1 MSRGEID
8 QQTAPASRKSVHTR
22 GRRGESNVTVR
33 VGVTGAGTIS
43 RGHFKAL
50 VDCPEADVVAV
61 CDTAVERAATAAQ
74 ALGPGCAVFSDYHEM
89 LNAVDLDCVFLLI
102 PPYTRTDHEIAAI
115 ERGLSLF
122 IEKPVALDL
131 PRAARIQRAIEESGA
146 ITATGHQ
153 LRHHEGTDR
162 VRDFLQDRDI
172 GMAWGS
178 YLGPY
183 VSSPPQKA
191 AWFNQRSRSGGQV
204 VAQLCHSM
212 DTARYLLGEPRR
224 LWARHALRLLGGID
238 NFDIPDVSA
247 GTVEFESGV
256 IAQFFCSFAPP
267 VTHRVGFFAV
277 VARDAL
283 AEITFEGS
291 IITLKDE
298 LRTFEAAAPAQT
310 HQDRA
315 FIKAI
320 ETGDRSLVRSP
331 YEDAVKTLD
340 FTLAFEHAA
349 DTGEVV
355 EFERGR
361 SQPGLQGAY

>member
-1 MSRGEID
+1 M
-8 QQTAPASRKSVHTR
+8 
-22 GRRGESNVTVR
+22 TVR

-43 RGHFKAL
+43 RGHFKAFA
-50 VDCPEADVVAV
+50 DCPEAEVVAI
-61 CDTAVERAATAAQ
+61 CDIAAERAETAAK
-74 ALGPGCAVFSDYHEM
+74 ALGPGCAVFTDYHEM
-89 LNAVDLDCVFLLI
+89 LDTTDLDSVFLLI
-102 PPYTRTDHEIAAI
+102 PPFARTDHEIAAI
-115 ERGLSLF
+115 KRGLHLF
-122 IEKPVALDL
+122 VEKPVTLDL
-131 PRAARIQRAIEESGA
+131 PRAARIERAIEESGV

-153 LRHHEGTDR
+153 LRHHEGADR
-162 VRDFLQDRDI
+162 VRDFLAGREI

-204 VAQLCHSM
+204 VAQLCHSI

-224 LWARHALRLLGGID
+224 LWARHALRLLDGIE

-256 IAQFFCSFAPP
+256 IAQFFCSFALP
-267 VTHRVGFFAV
+267 VTHQVGFFAV

-283 AEITFEGS
+283 AEVTFEGS
-291 IITLKDE
+291 VIKLKDE
-298 LRTFEAAAPAQT
+298 VQTFEASEPAQT

-340 FTLAFEHAA
+340 FTLAFEYAA

-361 SQPGLQGAY
+361 SLPGRQGAY

>member
-1 MSRGEID
+1 M
-8 QQTAPASRKSVHTR
+8 
-22 GRRGESNVTVR
+22 
-33 VGVTGAGTIS
+33 TGAGTIS
-43 RGHFKAL
+43 RGHFKGLA
-50 VDCPEADVVAV
+50 DCPEAQVVAV
-61 CDTAVERAATAAQ
+61 CDTVAERAEAA
-74 ALGPGCAVFSDYHEM
+74 ARAVGPGCAVFTDYFEM
-89 LNAVDLDCVFLLI
+89 LDKADLDSVFLLI
-102 PPYTRTDHEIAAI
+102 PPFARTDHEIAAI
-115 ERGLSLF
+115 GRGLHLF
-122 IEKPVALDL
+122 VEKPVALDL
-131 PRAARIQRAIEESGA
+131 RRAARIQRAIQDSGL
-146 ITATGHQ
+146 ITAAGHQ

-162 VRDFLQDRDI
+162 VRDLLADREI

-191 AWFNQRSRSGGQV
+191 AWFNQRSKSGGQV

-224 LWARHALRLLGGID
+224 LWARHALRLLNGVD

-256 IAQFFCSFAPP
+256 IAQFFCSFALP
-267 VTHRVGFFAV
+267 VTHQVGFFAV
-277 VARDAL
+277 VAKDAL
-283 AEITFEGS
+283 AEVTFEGS
-291 IITLKDE
+291 IITLKGKSH
-298 LRTFEAAAPAQT
+298 TFKASEPAQT

-315 FIKAI
+315 FIQAI

-349 DTGEVV
+349 DTGAVV
-355 EFERGR
+355 EFEQGR
-361 SQPGLQGAY
+361 SLPGRSGAY

>member
-1 MSRGEID
+1 M
-8 QQTAPASRKSVHTR
+8 
-22 GRRGESNVTVR
+22 TVR

-50 VDCPEADVVAV
+50 AGCPEAEVVAV
-61 CDTAVERAATAAQ
+61 CDTAVERAETAAK
-74 ALGPGCAVFSDYHEM
+74 AVGPGCAVFTDYHEM
-89 LNAVDLDCVFLLI
+89 LETAGLDSVFLLI

-115 ERGLSLF
+115 ERGLSVF
-122 IEKPVALDL
+122 VEKPVALDL
-131 PRAARIQRAIEESGA
+131 RRAGRIQRAIDESGV

-162 VRDFLQDRDI
+162 VRDFLDDREI

-224 LWARHALRLLGGID
+224 LWARNALRLLDGIE

-256 IAQFFCSFAPP
+256 IAQFFCSFALP
-267 VTHRVGFFAV
+267 VAHRVGFFAV
-277 VARDAL
+277 VARDSL

-291 IITLKDE
+291 IIKLKDE
-298 LRTFEAAAPAQT
+298 VRAFEASEPAQT
-310 HQDRA
+310 RQDRA

-349 DTGEVV
+349 DTGQVV
-355 EFERGR
+355 EFEQGR
-361 SQPGLQGAY
+361 SLPGMQGAY

>member
-1 MSRGEID
+1 M
-8 QQTAPASRKSVHTR
+8 A
-22 GRRGESNVTVR
+22 VR

-43 RGHFKAL
+43 RGHFRAL
-50 VDCPEADVVAV
+50 VDCPEAEVVAV
-61 CDTAVERAATAAQ
+61 CDTVVERAASAAR
-74 ALGPGCAVFSDYHEM
+74 AIGPGCAVFTDYHQM
-89 LNAVDLDCVFLLI
+89 LDAADLDCVFLLI
-102 PPYTRTDHEIAAI
+102 PPYTRTDHEVAAI
-115 ERGLSLF
+115 ERGLHLF
-122 IEKPVALDL
+122 VEKPVTLDL
-131 PRAARIQRAIEESGA
+131 GRAARIQRAIDEAGV

-153 LRHHEGTDR
+153 LRHHEGVDR
-162 VRDFLQDRDI
+162 VRDFLEGRDI

-178 YLGPY
+178 YLGPH

-191 AWFNQRSRSGGQV
+191 AWFNRRSRSGGQV

-224 LWARHALRLLGGID
+224 LWARHALRLLDGID
-238 NFDIPDVSA
+238 DFDIPDVSA

-256 IAQFFCSFAPP
+256 IAQFFCSFALP

-283 AEITFEGS
+283 AEVTFEGA
-291 IITLKDE
+291 IIKLADQTQ
-298 LRTFEAAAPAQT
+298 TFEASEPAQT

-315 FIKAI
+315 FIKAV
-320 ETGDRSLVRSP
+320 ETDNRSLVRSP
-331 YEDAVKTLD
+331 YEDAVRTLD

-355 EFERGR
+355 EFDRGL
-361 SQPGLQGAY
+361 SLPGLQGAY

>member
-1 MSRGEID
+1 M
-8 QQTAPASRKSVHTR
+8 
-22 GRRGESNVTVR
+22 TVR

-43 RGHFKAL
+43 RGHFKGLA
-50 VDCPEADVVAV
+50 DCAEAEVVAV
-61 CDTAVERAATAAQ
+61 CDTVRQRAETAAKGV
-74 ALGPGCAVFSDYHEM
+74 GPGCAVFTDYHEM
-89 LNAVDLDCVFLLI
+89 LDAANLDCVFLLI
-102 PPYTRTDHEIAAI
+102 PPFVRTDHEFVAL
-115 ERGLSLF
+115 ERGLHLF
-122 IEKPVALDL
+122 VEKPVALDL
-131 PRAARIQRAIEESGA
+131 ERAAQVERAIEKAGVIS
-146 ITATGHQ
+146 ATGHQ

-162 VRDFLQDRDI
+162 VRDFLADREI

-191 AWFNQRSRSGGQV
+191 AWFNQRSKSGGQV

-224 LWARHALRLLGGID
+224 VWARHALRLLGGTE

-256 IAQFFCSFAPP
+256 IGQFFCSFALP

-277 VARDAL
+277 VAKDAL
-283 AEITFEGS
+283 AEVTFDGS
-291 IITLKDE
+291 IIKLKDDVQD
-298 LRTFEAAAPAQT
+298 FEASEPAQT

-331 YEDAVKTLD
+331 YQDAVKTLD
-340 FTLAFEHAA
+340 FTLAFEYAA
-349 DTGEVV
+349 ETGDVV
-355 EFERGR
+355 EFTDGR
-361 SQPGLQGAY
+361 SLPGQRGAY